1 MEYTFEIDPVSF
13 TVTVTCTGMST
24 QGQPHNPLTGEVFA
38 SEADATD
45 WINAEKVAYAE
56 AAEIVAAAEAE

>member
-1 MEYTFEIDPVSF
+1 MEYTFEIDPVTF
-13 TVTVTCTGMST
+13 TVTVTST
-24 QGQPHNPLTGEVFA
+24 DLSAQVQPHDPATGETFA

-56 AAEIVAAAEAE
+56 AAEVVAAAEAE